1 MKTILLVGA
10 GHMGGALLRG
20 WIKNAGPGFRF
31 VVLDPNAA
39 KAQSAIASETSE
51 SIEVSHCIAKE
62 EIPRDLEVAAIV
74 VATKPALVQDAIG
87 SLTRFFQ
94 PTTALISIAAGVSV
108 ASLQEVSPAG
118 TAVVRVMPNI
128 GAMVGHSVSAGFAS
142 SNTSQEQRGL
152 VTRLFE
158 AVGQLTWLENEGQ
171 IHMATALS
179 GSGPAYYFAVCEAMI
194 AVSEQAG
201 LPPLIA
207 KALAIG
213 TVTAAGELLD
223 ATPEPEHLREMV
235 TSPNGTTAAGLEA
248 LLCSNTLND
257 LVRRALVAASQRS
270 IELS

>member
-20 WIKNAGPGFRF
+20 WVKNVGPGFKF
-31 VVLDPNAA
+31 VILDPNAG
-39 KAQSAIASETSE
+39 KALSDLVSETSQNTKV
-51 SIEVSHCIAKE
+51 INFVTKE
-62 EIPRDLEVAAIV
+62 NIPRDLEVAAIV
-74 VATKPALVQDAIG
+74 VATKPALVQGAIG
-87 SLTRFFQ
+87 SLTQFIQ
-94 PTTALISIAAGVSV
+94 PTTAIISIAAGISV

-118 TAVVRVMPNI
+118 TAVIRVMPNI

-142 SNTSQEQRGL
+142 SNTSHEQRGL
-152 VTRLFE
+152 VAQLFE

-171 IHMATALS
+171 IHMAPALS

-201 LPPLIA
+201 LPIHIA
-207 KALAIG
+207 NALAIG

-223 ATPEPEHLREMV
+223 ANPRPKQLREMV

-248 LLCSNTLND
+248 LLSSNTLND
-257 LVRRALVAASQRS
+257 LVRRALVAASERS